1 MDRYIAEER
10 ESIMQEVALKTEE
23 TMERILERIEEET
36 SEIKVIV
43 CNQDNLVQRMLD
55 VDRRALRIILH
66 REIERIYESGLPT
79 KTLTSKQRRHLYT
92 LYERY
97 GEVEGNGY
105 ITNIVEEMRTWKTVG

>member
-23 TMERILERIEEET
+23 IMERILERIEE
-36 SEIKVIV
+36 
-43 CNQDNLVQRMLD
+43 
-55 VDRRALRIILH
+55 DRRALRIILH

-92 LYERY
+92 LYEKY